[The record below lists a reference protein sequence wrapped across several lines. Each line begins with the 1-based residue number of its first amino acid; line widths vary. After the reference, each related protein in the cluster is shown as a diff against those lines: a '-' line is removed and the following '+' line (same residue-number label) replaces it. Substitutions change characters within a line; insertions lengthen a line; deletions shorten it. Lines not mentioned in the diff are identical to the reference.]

1 MTMNSNSERCTMR
14 VNYVVY
20 VLAAVDMDH
29 LLSGTTYAK
38 APRGRAITIDCQAL
52 QRHRSNVIAGT
63 GHTRPKHAGEAQKI
77 KVHPVMRKHLFDTR

>member
-1 MTMNSNSERCTMR
+1 MHHKGELRC
-14 VNYVVY
+14 V

-77 KVHPVMRKHLFDTR
+77 KLHRVVREHLFDTR